1 MWGSWVSLALVVV
14 VALIVV
20 VAGIKRSAIGELIA
34 FLLVMAAT
42 WWRAGSLAPLGLVRP
57 DRWGRTLAIGLV
69 AGIVLAL
76 ASTLLIEPLAE
87 KLTGEKHDFS
97 AYDSLRG
104 NVSLLLKWMPIVWIW
119 VALIEE
125 VIFRGFI
132 LKELVLLGGGGKASV
147 VIGLVISSVIFGLPH
162 AYQGKSG
169 VISTAIVGFLLGALF
184 VWGGYNLWLVILA
197 HGVTDTVGLA
207 MICAG
212 ADRFLRERSPF

>member
-1 MWGSWVSLALVVV
+1 MWEPWGSLASVVV
-14 VALIVV
+14 VALMVI
-20 VAGIKRSAIGELIA
+20 VAGLKRSAIGELIA
-34 FLLVMAAT
+34 VLLVIAVT
-42 WWRAGSLAPLGLVRP
+42 QWKAGSLAPLGLVRP

-69 AGIVLAL
+69 AGIFFAL

-119 VALIEE
+119 VAFSEE

-132 LKELVLLGGGGKASV
+132 LKELMLLGGGGKMGM

-169 VISTAIVGFLLGALF
+169 VISTAIVGLMLGALF
-184 VWGGYNLWLVILA
+184 VWAGYNLWLVILA
-197 HGVTDTVGLA
+197 HGATDTVGLS

-212 ADRFLRERSPF
+212 ADRFLKARCRF